1 MKPGPPTY
9 SSRDGSVSAGSRFV
23 AVEAKA
29 VTVPSSLVDGENA
42 WPFAFALPTWSTT
55 PMLLSVSERS

>member
-1 MKPGPPTY
+1 M
-9 SSRDGSVSAGSRFV
+9 
-23 AVEAKA
+23 EAKA

-42 WPFAFALPTWSTT
+42 SPFAFALPTWSTS